1 MGGEQKPFGW
11 IALFRDG
18 HTIEQ
23 SAASEPSAFQSL
35 VNYMCGTP
43 EDPKKHYLL
52 WFKISNGELAY
63 TVSFDRDGDA
73 YIDTP
78 DGKCLMTELKIRSAQ
93 LLYRSERD
101 RATGE
106 TEYHVGF
113 GGVNT
118 RGDVDGKYIAID
130 IAGNYRLISELS
142 MAHDMINV

>member
-35 VNYMCGTP
+35 VNYLYGTT

-52 WFKISNGELAY
+52 WFKISNGEHNY

-78 DGKCLMTELKIRSAQ
+78 DGRCHMTEMKIRSAH
-93 LLYRSERD
+93 LLYQRNKIAD
-101 RATGE
+101 TF
-106 TEYHVGF
+106 HIGF
-113 GGVNT
+113 GGINT
-118 RGDVDGKYIAID
+118 AGHIDGRCLAINTD
-130 IAGNYRLISELS
+130 GSYKTMSELP
-142 MAHDMINV
+142 MVRDTINV

>member
-35 VNYMCGTP
+35 VKYLYGTP
-43 EDPKKHYLL
+43 EDPKRHYLL
-52 WFKISNGELAY
+52 WFKISNGDQDY

-78 DGKCLMTELKIRSAQ
+78 DGRCHMTELKIRSAN
-93 LLYRSERD
+93 LLYRREQD
-101 RATGE
+101 RQTGI
-106 TEYHVGF
+106 TEYFVGF
-113 GGVNT
+113 GGENT
-118 RGDVDGKYIAID
+118 RGEIDGKYIAID
-130 IAGNYRLISELS
+130 SDGNYRMVADLVS
-142 MAHDMINV
+142 ARDMINV